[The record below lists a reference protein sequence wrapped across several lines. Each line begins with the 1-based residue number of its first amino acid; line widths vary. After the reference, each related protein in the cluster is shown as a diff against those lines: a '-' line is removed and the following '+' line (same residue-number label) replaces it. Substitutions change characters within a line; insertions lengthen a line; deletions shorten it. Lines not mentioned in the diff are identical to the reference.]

1 MKKKLLLFT
10 AFLAFI
16 FQASAQQSIVK
27 DVFEQFVAD
36 KVERMQ
42 TLIGFDDEQAIQLKE
57 LELNFLQ
64 DVNAAENCFWCR
76 SKKRIEKLNKRRDG
90 DLQNILTRE
99 QYIKYNAID
108 NNLIKEDI
116 PIQV

>member
-10 AFLAFI
+10 ALFAFI
-16 FQASAQQSIVK
+16 FNTSAQKSIVK
-27 DVFEQFVAD
+27 DAFEQFVAD

-42 TLIGFDDEQAIQLKE
+42 TLIGFDDEQAGH
-57 LELNFLQ
+57 FLQ

-76 SKKRIEKLNKRRDG
+76 SKKRIEKLNKRRDEG
-90 DLQNILTRE
+90 LQIILTRE
-99 QYIKYNAID
+99 QYIKYNVID
-108 NNLIKEDI
+108 SNLIKEDI